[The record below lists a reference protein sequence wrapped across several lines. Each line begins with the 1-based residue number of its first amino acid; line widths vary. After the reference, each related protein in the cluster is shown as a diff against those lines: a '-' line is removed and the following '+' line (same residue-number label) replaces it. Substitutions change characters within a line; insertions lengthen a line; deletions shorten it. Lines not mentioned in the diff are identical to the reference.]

1 MVAAEHERRS
11 VKDRIVEN
19 AKSGVFNGSPLLT
32 TPHRAT
38 CENCGQTLDIVY
50 LDYLKAGKFNIA
62 DPQAI
67 ETENPLGAFMAS
79 EQERVTQVI
88 VQAIC
93 GRCECPIEDRP
104 FTVEY
109 LNHLASRTGPSTT
122 MWS

>member
-1 MVAAEHERRS
+1 MAAESEQQS
-11 VKDRIVEN
+11 VKEQIVEK
-19 AKSGVFNGSPLLT
+19 AKRGEFNGSPLLT
-32 TPHRAT
+32 TPHRAS
-38 CENCGQTLDIVY
+38 CENCGQTTDIVY
-50 LDYLKAGKFNIA
+50 LDYLKSGKFNIA

-67 ETENPLGAFMAS
+67 ETESPLGAFMAS

-88 VQAIC
+88 VQAVC